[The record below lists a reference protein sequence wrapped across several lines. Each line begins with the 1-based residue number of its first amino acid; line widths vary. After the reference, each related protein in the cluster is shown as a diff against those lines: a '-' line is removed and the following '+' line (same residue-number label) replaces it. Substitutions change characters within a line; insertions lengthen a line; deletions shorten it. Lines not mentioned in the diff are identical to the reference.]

1 MKLKLH
7 GNNWEKWEKLQH
19 NTHQNKNPIFIT
31 LTKQQNAD
39 DVQKQHTPLF
49 YFLISADAVQVLQQK
64 KLHSFWWTCQFE
76 ADQKKQ
82 QKKTFPSHKVPSAN
96 LPVNKLLKERNG

>member
-1 MKLKLH
+1 LKAIQYHYSNSLPEQTLEMNLQQKKMKLKLH
-7 GNNWEKWEKLQH
+7 GKNWGKWEKPQH
-19 NTHQNKNPIFIT
+19 NTHQNKNPIFLT

-64 KLHSFWWTCQFE
+64 KKLH
-76 ADQKKQ
+76 
-82 QKKTFPSHKVPSAN
+82 
-96 LPVNKLLKERNG
+96 

>member
-1 MKLKLH
+1 
-7 GNNWEKWEKLQH
+7 
-19 NTHQNKNPIFIT
+19 
-31 LTKQQNAD
+31 
-39 DVQKQHTPLF
+39 
-49 YFLISADAVQVLQQK
+49 VQVLQQK